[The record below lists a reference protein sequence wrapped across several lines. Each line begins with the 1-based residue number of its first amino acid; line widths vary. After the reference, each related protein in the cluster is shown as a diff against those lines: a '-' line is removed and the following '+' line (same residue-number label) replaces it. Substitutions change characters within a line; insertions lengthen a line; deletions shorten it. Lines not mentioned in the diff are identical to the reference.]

1 MTGGTNGGNGPRD
14 TTRDMAR
21 DMAGDTA
28 GNEGGDESG
37 DGAVLGTASTQT
49 RALQAGQPAPT
60 PIAAVR
66 GIGFVPAPVALP
78 RAASTVS
85 AADLRSWERVCAKLK
100 AKLGDDVFSSWFGR
114 ARLDGVSTG
123 HVSLSVPTGFL
134 RSWIR
139 THYVRDL
146 LAFWREE
153 RADILRIEV
162 SVRSAAR
169 NVEEPPVPAGP
180 APARTPADRAVRVE
194 PAGERAANGAAA
206 VERAA
211 APAEPVAPAVG
222 FDGSP
227 LDPRLTFANL
237 VEGRANTMALA
248 AARSVVDPVPGAPR
262 FNPLFVHA
270 AVGLGKTHLLQAIAH
285 SVKEGRP
292 ADTGAGTGLGPG
304 AGRAPKKILYLTAE
318 YFMWRFASAIRDGG
332 ALSFK
337 ESLRDIDL
345 LLIDDMQF
353 LQGKTIQQEFCHLL
367 NALIDSAK
375 QVVIAADRPP
385 VELESLDARV
395 KSRLQGGVAVEVKSP
410 EYEMRRSI
418 LDHRLREEAR
428 RDPSLDIPANILDHI
443 ADNVTGSARD
453 LEGAFNQMLMQ
464 HRFASGPLT
473 MERVD
478 TMLAHL
484 VQSSEPKRVR
494 IEDIQKVVGRHYA
507 VSRND
512 LLSNRRTQVIV
523 RPRQIAMYLSKTLT
537 PRSLPEIGRRFGGR
551 DHTTVLHAV
560 RKIERLLGEDTKL
573 AQEIELLKRLVQEI

>member
-1 MTGGTNGGNGPRD
+1 MTMGAGRERGRGDKGQAPD
-14 TTRDMAR
+14 AAPSHGSTRDSTPASP
-21 DMAGDTA
+21 
-28 GNEGGDESG
+28 SG
-37 DGAVLGTASTQT
+37 ST
-49 RALQAGQPAPT
+49 GT

-66 GIGFVPAPVALP
+66 GIGFPPAPTAP
-78 RAASTVS
+78 PAAASTVS

-100 AKLGDDVFSSWFGR
+100 ARLGDDVFASWFGR

-123 HVSLSVPTGFL
+123 HVALSVPTNFL

-139 THYVRDL
+139 THYAREL
-146 LAFWREE
+146 LGFWQAE
-153 RADILRIEV
+153 RPDVLRIDV
-162 SVRSAAR
+162 AVRSAAR
-169 NVEEPPVPAGP
+169 NVEPPA
-180 APARTPADRAVRVE
+180 APTLS
-194 PAGERAANGAAA
+194 AASPS
-206 VERAA
+206 A
-211 APAEPVAPAVG
+211 APAEERAEVVVPTAPVATVPVEPVAPPVG

-237 VEGRANTMALA
+237 VEGRANQMALA
-248 AARSVVDPVPGAPR
+248 AARSVVDPVRGAPR

-270 AVGLGKTHLLQAIAH
+270 QVGLGKTHLLQAIAH
-285 SVKEGRP
+285 SVRGGDPHAKG
-292 ADTGAGTGLGPG
+292 GA
-304 AGRAPKKILYLTAE
+304 RAPQKILYLTAE

-337 ESLRDIDL
+337 EALRGIDL

-353 LQGKTIQQEFCHLL
+353 LQGKSIQQEFCHLL

-385 VELESLDARV
+385 VELESLDDRV
-395 KSRLQGGVAVEVKSP
+395 KSRLQGGVAIEIKSP

-418 LDHRLREEAR
+418 LDHRLVEETR

-484 VQSSEPKRVR
+484 VASSEPKRVR

-560 RKIERLLGEDTKL
+560 RKIERLLGEDGKL